1 MRSFKVFFRNGP
13 AIPSVLLAQRLGFQ
27 SPATG
32 STIARGPL
40 EITHG
45 RVGAPETVQHTTS
58 APTRF
63 RRVTSRADTLRIA
76 FAKRGSLRGRYAA
89 QSRRE
94 PRHATRAAAAH
105 QVPRFHRR
113 PLITAPDAVAAA
125 GYGDGCA
132 RRQFLSWRCVVH
144 RRRRRRTWSA
154 NPNVDRSCRRRR
166 GYREQRRRA
175 GLRLRRRAIECSA
188 AFRGFDGMCRW
199 WKFRTCSHAAP
210 KNEAA
215 SELHQR
221 RTFTKLIRPPRINLL
236 AFASRAAVAFAARSA
251 AAAER
256 RAGPSASRR
265 SHSSLRRICPQ
276 RVNP

>member
-1 MRSFKVFFRNGP
+1 MLLNHVANHVTQHARRQRIKFRSF
-13 AIPSVLLAQRLGFQ
+13 
-27 SPATG
+27 TD
-32 STIARGPL
+32 
-40 EITHG
+40 E
-45 RVGAPETVQHTTS
+45 
-58 APTRF
+58 
-63 RRVTSRADTLRIA
+63 
-76 FAKRGSLRGRYAA
+76 
-89 QSRRE
+89 
-94 PRHATRAAAAH
+94 
-105 QVPRFHRR
+105 

-154 NPNVDRSCRRRR
+154 NPSVDTSCRRRR

-199 WKFRTCSHAAP
+199 WRFRTCSHAAP
-210 KNEAA
+210 KNETA
-215 SELHQR
+215 SELHQKKS
-221 RTFTKLIRPPRINLL
+221 FTKLIRPPRINLL
-236 AFASRAAVAFAARSA
+236 AFAARSA

-265 SHSSLRRICPQ
+265 SRSSLRRICPQ